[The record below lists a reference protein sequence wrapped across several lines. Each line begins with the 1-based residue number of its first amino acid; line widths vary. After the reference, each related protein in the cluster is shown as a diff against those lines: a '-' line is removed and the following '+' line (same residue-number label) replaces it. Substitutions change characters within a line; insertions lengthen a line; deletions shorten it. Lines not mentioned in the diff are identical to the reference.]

1 MSDNSVTPGKTT
13 ISIDVILTIA
23 RLTTL
28 DVPGVSR
35 MSRVPARR
43 FKSMLLHRQDEDGL
57 HIEVEDDTVYAEIY
71 VILDSDVNIRE
82 IGRNIQTAVA
92 RAITDMIGMQVG
104 LINVHVE
111 DIDYPAIV
119 EVSNNS

>member
-1 MSDNSVTPGKTT
+1 MSEKYVTPGKTT

-28 DVPGVSR
+28 DIPGVNR
-35 MSRVPARR
+35 MSQVPSKR
-43 FKSMLLHRQDEDGL
+43 FRTMLLHLQEQDGL
-57 HIEVEDDTVYAEIY
+57 HVEVADDVVYTDIY
-71 VILDSDVNIRE
+71 VVLDSDVNIRE

-104 LINVHVE
+104 VINVHVE
-111 DIDYPAIV
+111 DIAYPMAA
-119 EVSNNS
+119 EVAENI

>member
-1 MSDNSVTPGKTT
+1 MTDNSVTPGKTT

-35 MSRVPARR
+35 MSRIPSRR
-43 FKSMLLHRQDEDGL
+43 FRSMLLHRQTMNGL
-57 HIEVEDDTVYAEIY
+57 HIEVENDTVYAEIY
-71 VILDSDVNIRE
+71 VVVEAGVNIRE
-82 IGRNIQTAVA
+82 VGRNIQVAVA

-111 DIDYPAIV
+111 DVDYP
-119 EVSNNS
+119 EVAELETQ

>member
-1 MSDNSVTPGKTT
+1 MADNNVTPGKTT

-23 RLTTL
+23 SLTTL

-35 MSRVPARR
+35 MSRLPSRR

-57 HIEVEDDTVYAEIY
+57 HIEVVDDTVYTEIY
-71 VILDSDVNIRE
+71 VILDSNVNIRE
-82 IGRNIQTAVA
+82 VGRNIQIAVS

-104 LINVHVE
+104 FINVHVE
-111 DIDYPAIV
+111 DIDYP
-119 EVSNNS
+119 EVLEASKNL

>member
-1 MSDNSVTPGKTT
+1 MSENPVTPGKTT

-35 MSRVPARR
+35 MSRVPSRR
-43 FKSMLLHRQDEDGL
+43 FKSMLLYRQDEDGL

-71 VILDSDVNIRE
+71 VILESDVNIRE
-82 IGRNIQTAVA
+82 IGRNIQTAFA

-104 LINVHVE
+104 SINVHVE
-111 DIDYPAIV
+111 DIDYPQV
-119 EVSNNS
+119 EASNNL

>member
-28 DVPGVSR
+28 DVSGVSR
-35 MSRVPARR
+35 MSRVPSRR

-71 VILDSDVNIRE
+71 VILESDVNIRE

-111 DIDYPAIV
+111 DIDYPMVV
-119 EVSNNS
+119 EASNNP

>member
-1 MSDNSVTPGKTT
+1 MSENPSTPGKTT

-35 MSRVPARR
+35 MSRVPSRR
-43 FKSMLLHRQDEDGL
+43 FKSMLLYRQDEDGL

-71 VILDSDVNIRE
+71 VILESDVNIRE

-111 DIDYPAIV
+111 DIDYPQVV
-119 EVSNNS
+119 EASNNL